1 MNLEIPEYEDAEVK
15 SLLGEHLPRLGK
27 IISKL
32 FPQLINEK
40 FTLFLSVASKRTNT
54 PNTVLWLL
62 SDVALVAVT
71 DPFREAFAYIE
82 YIRYKERIDWLRLR
96 AFDYDFDEGIPE
108 SELLLE
114 FTTED
119 GYSEGISAS
128 GKGCDYL
135 QEIWKQYF
143 ISNYQLDPPP
153 LIST

>member
-1 MNLEIPEYEDAEVK
+1 MNLEIPDYEDGEAK
-15 SLLGEHLPRLGK
+15 NLLEKHIPRQEK

-32 FPQLINEK
+32 FPELKGVQI
-40 FTLFLSVASKRTNT
+40 TLFLSVASKRTNT

-71 DPFREAFAYIE
+71 EPFRETSSYIE
-82 YIRYKERIDWLRLR
+82 YIRYKGRIDWLRLR
-96 AFDYDFDEGIPE
+96 AFDYDFDEVRPE

-128 GKGCDYL
+128 GKGCDRL
-135 QEIWKQYF
+135 QEIWKKYF
-143 ISNYQLDPPP
+143 TSNYSLDPAH
-153 LIST
+153 